1 MANRSFS
8 IGLLKEFQISIFGT
22 ILLCLIYSCSNS
34 NTNNSQVD
42 NSICEDKNRQKE
54 IEDSINTKIKTEEEE
69 RRRLIEES
77 KADSLANIEDSLKAM
92 KVLDLMKK
100 FKIKKDEFSNNI
112 WYEHKSSPRFRNSN
126 GFYFYFGVNEDLGVC
141 ALRMVLQYYDDDWL
155 FIKNIIF
162 SIDGENYQ
170 YVPEDMK
177 RDNSGGYI
185 WEWFDEAIDPQSDL
199 VQALSN
205 SHSVKI
211 KLNGSDYYDIRTL
224 NQRQIQAVK
233 ETYELYTL
241 LKY

>member
-34 NTNNSQVD
+34 KTNNSQVD

-69 RRRLIEES
+69 RISLIEKA
-77 KADSLANIEDSLKAM
+77 KADSLTHIEDSLKAM
-92 KVLDLMKK
+92 KAIALMKN
-100 FKIKKDEFSNNI
+100 FQVKKDEFSNNT
-112 WYEHKSSPRFRNSN
+112 WYEHKYSPRYRNSN
-126 GFYFYFGVNEDLGVC
+126 GFYFYFGVNEDIGVG

-155 FIKNIIF
+155 FVKNIIF
-162 SIDGENYQ
+162 SIDGENYRF
-170 YVPEDMK
+170 VPKDMK

-185 WEWFDEAIDPQSDL
+185 WEWFDEIIDPQSDL
-199 VQALSN
+199 VQALANSN
-205 SHSVKI
+205 SVRI

-224 NQRQIQAVK
+224 SHKQIQGIK
-233 ETYELYTL
+233 ETYELYNL

>member
-1 MANRSFS
+1 MVMLYYNNKIFKVFQIVLFETILLFFICSCSNANRSP
-8 IGLLKEFQISIFGT
+8 
-22 ILLCLIYSCSNS
+22 
-34 NTNNSQVD
+34 VD
-42 NSICEDKNRQKE
+42 KPTVEDNIIQKK
-54 IEDSINTKIKTEEEE
+54 IDDSIEAENIAAEEE
-69 RRRLIEES
+69 RIRLIEKS
-77 KADSLANIEDSLKAM
+77 KADSLAHIEDSLKAM
-92 KVLDLMKK
+92 KVLALMKN
-100 FKIKKDEFSNNI
+100 FKIKKDEFSNNV
-112 WYEHKSSPRFRNSN
+112 WYEHNNSPRYRNSN
-126 GFYFYFGVNEDLGVC
+126 GFYFYFGVNEDIGVG

-155 FIKNIIF
+155 FVKNIIF
-162 SIDGENYQ
+162 SIDGENYKF
-170 YVPEDMK
+170 VPEDMK